1 MGIVVVLK
9 GIRVHIVNLRFALM
23 IAVIK
28 GYAITRNVNV
38 IRDIAG
44 RIARKV
50 IASVEMEDFL

>member
-9 GIRVHIVNLRFALM
+9 GIRVHIVNLHFALM
-23 IAVIK
+23 IAVIM

-38 IRDIAG
+38 IRDFAE